1 MCKPNV
7 PRETKQIETKDYLV
21 SNEHFILKEFEKG
34 LLKTTP
40 NISDSE
46 IYKYYSSDDYLS
58 HNRTVSF
65 LSLIYTFASK
75 YMLRRKANLIS
86 KYIDQGSFF
95 LDFGCGIG
103 ELVLKMKSRG
113 FVSHGVE
120 NNLNAYNACLKKN
133 ISVFKDLK
141 SLKSKFDLISCWHSL
156 EHLSD
161 FAATLSKFNKSIN
174 NNGYLIVAV
183 PNHESFDS
191 KYYGK
196 FWAGY
201 DVPRHRFHFSKD
213 ALIRNV
219 EDSNFKLVDSSPMF
233 LDAFYISI
241 LSEKYKK
248 NFFSFFKGV
257 LIGAVST
264 FAYLI
269 TKNASSHYFVFK
281 KSK

>member
-1 MCKPNV
+1 MCTPNV
-7 PRETKQIETKDYLV
+7 PRETKQIETKDYLI
-21 SNEHFILKEFEKG
+21 SNKRFVIKEVKNG

-65 LSLIYTFASK
+65 LSLIYNFTSK
-75 YMLRRKANLIS
+75 YMLKRKISLIS
-86 KYIDQGSFF
+86 KYINPGAFF

-241 LSEKYKK
+241 LSEKY
-248 NFFSFFKGV
+248 
-257 LIGAVST
+257 
-264 FAYLI
+264 
-269 TKNASSHYFVFK
+269 
-281 KSK
+281 

>member
-1 MCKPNV
+1 MCTPNV
-7 PRETKQIETKDYLV
+7 PRETKQIETKDYLI
-21 SNEHFILKEFEKG
+21 SNKRFVIKEVKNG

-40 NISDSE
+40 NISDYE

-65 LSLIYTFASK
+65 LSLIYNFTSK
-75 YMLRRKANLIS
+75 YMLKRKISLIS
-86 KYIDQGSFF
+86 KYINPGAFF

-141 SLKSKFDLISCWHSL
+141 SLKSKFDVISCWHSL

-161 FAATLSKFNKSIN
+161 FTTTLSKFNKLIN
-174 NNGYLIVAV
+174 KNGYLIVAV

-201 DVPRHRFHFSKD
+201 DVPRHRYHFSKD
-213 ALIRNV
+213 ALISNV

-233 LDAFYISI
+233 LDAFYVSI

-248 NFFSFFKGV
+248 NFFSFFKGI
-257 LIGAVST
+257 LIGAVSN
-264 FAYLI
+264 FSYLI

-281 KSK
+281 KPK

>member
-21 SNEHFILKEFEKG
+21 SNEHFILKELEKG

-46 IYKYYSSDDYLS
+46 IYKYYSSGDYLS
-58 HNRTVSF
+58 HNRSVSF

-75 YMLRRKANLIS
+75 YMLKRKADLIS
-86 KYIDQGSFF
+86 KYINTGDCF

-103 ELVLKMKSRG
+103 ELVLKMKLRG
-113 FVSHGVE
+113 FVSCGVE

-133 ISVFKDLK
+133 ISVFKDLI
-141 SLKSKFDLISCWHSL
+141 SLKSKFNLISCWHSL

-161 FAATLSKFNKSIN
+161 FTTTLSKFNKLIN
-174 NNGYLIVAV
+174 KNGYLIVAV

-201 DVPRHRFHFSKD
+201 DVPRHRFHFNKD
-213 ALIRNV
+213 ALISSV
-219 EDSNFKLVDSSPMF
+219 EDSNFELIDTSPMF

-257 LIGAVST
+257 LIGAAST
-264 FAYLI
+264 FSYLI

-281 KSK
+281 KLK

>member
-1 MCKPNV
+1 MCRSNV
-7 PRETKQIETKDYLV
+7 PRETKQIETKDYLI
-21 SNEHFILKEFEKG
+21 SNERFVIKEVRSG

-46 IYKYYSSDDYLS
+46 IYKYYSSGDYLS
-58 HNRTVSF
+58 HNRSVSF

-75 YMLRRKANLIS
+75 YMLKRKADLIS
-86 KYIDQGSFF
+86 KYINTGDCF

-103 ELVLKMKSRG
+103 DLVLKMKSRG
-113 FVSHGVE
+113 FVSCGVE

-133 ISVFKDLK
+133 ISVFKDLI
-141 SLKSKFDLISCWHSL
+141 SLKSKFNLISCWHSL

-161 FAATLSKFNKSIN
+161 LTTTLSMFNKLIN
-174 NNGYLIVAV
+174 KNGYLIVAV

-201 DVPRHRFHFSKD
+201 DVPRHRFHFNKD
-213 ALIRNV
+213 ALIRIV
-219 EDSNFKLVDSSPMF
+219 EDSNFEMIDSSPMF

-257 LIGAVST
+257 LIGTVST
-264 FAYLI
+264 FSYLI

>member
-1 MCKPNV
+1 MCTPNV
-7 PRETKQIETKDYLV
+7 PRETKQIETKDYLI
-21 SNEHFILKEFEKG
+21 SNKRFVIKEVKNG

-65 LSLIYTFASK
+65 LSLIYNFTSK
-75 YMLRRKANLIS
+75 YMLKRKISLIS
-86 KYIDQGSFF
+86 KYINPGAFF

-141 SLKSKFDLISCWHSL
+141 SLKSKFDVISCWHSL

-161 FAATLSKFNKSIN
+161 FTTTLSKFNKLIN
-174 NNGYLIVAV
+174 KNGYLIVAV

-201 DVPRHRFHFSKD
+201 DVPRHRYHFSKD
-213 ALIRNV
+213 ALISNV

-241 LSEKYKK
+241 VSEKYKRI
-248 NFFSFFKGV
+248 FS
-257 LIGAVST
+257 
-264 FAYLI
+264 
-269 TKNASSHYFVFK
+269 VFLK
-281 KSK
+281 AF